1 MVLLYL
7 FQEILNYPN
16 CVVNDGFRFI
26 QITAHIHSKHEG
38 TNIILNVLE
47 RWAVRHAG
55 IDRQVKLGCLGVD
68 FEFGPVSTSADRT
81 IVLVFGTN
89 DAQFV
94 YKSFA
99 RVTTK
104 VVDAAPR
111 KRSSNTGVEVF
122 QWAQCE
128 T

>member
-16 CVVNDGFRFI
+16 CVVDDGFRLI

-47 RWAVRHAG
+47 PEIRCKVRWAVRHAG

-81 IVLVFGTN
+81 IVLVYTL
-89 DAQFV
+89 
-94 YKSFA
+94 KK
-99 RVTTK
+99 RVHLERMTHSLFTK
-104 VVDAAPR
+104 ALQ
-111 KRSSNTGVEVF
+111 E
-122 QWAQCE
+122 
-128 T
+128 